1 MTRRNVMRLAGETG
15 ADPRTVERWAEGKP
29 TNSVTRYAFEAAC
42 TKLGVAIPS
51 SAETIDASPLA
62 AAGEG

>member
-1 MTRRNVMRLAGETG
+1 MRLAGETG
-15 ADPRTVERWAEGKP
+15 ADPRTVERWAAGQP

-42 TKLGVAIPS
+42 VRLSITPPS
-51 SAETIDASPLA
+51 SSVVAPAL